1 MGRRSKACCFAGDRR
16 CCRTAQYLSFSQN
29 RKHADACRRK
39 IGTGADAERGA
50 VATMKALPKS
60 LWAATATPAL
70 TYPRL
75 DGDAAAD
82 CVIVGGGFTGLSTA
96 LHSAA
101 GGLKVV
107 LIEAN
112 EPGWGASGRNGGQVI
127 PGLKLDPSERRAS
140 YGEERGRRL
149 TATVGATA
157 DLVFNLI
164 DRHGIECNARRSGW
178 IQGAPGPKGFAE
190 VHNRAEEWAA
200 LGADVGVLN
209 RDEVRAR
216 VGGGDYVGAFLDR
229 RGGTINPLSYAR
241 GLARAAAAAGAQI
254 YGGSPAGALKRA
266 QQGWK
271 VLTPAGSVTASHA
284 VLCTNAYTDRLWPG
298 LAETVVPVLSS
309 VVATEPLSD
318 NLSKVILPGRE
329 GVSETRRVL
338 NWFGIDR
345 DIRLIFGGRASQR
358 ETEDAQAFNPVLSRL
373 KRLFP
378 ILGEPRIQFRWS
390 GYVALTTDHVPH
402 LHELAPNLYAGLGYN
417 GRGVAMSTMMGKLL
431 AERVAGARE
440 HDIPLPATPIE
451 RIPFHGWRAT
461 GIALAIGWKRLQ
473 DRLNP

>member
-1 MGRRSKACCFAGDRR
+1 M
-16 CCRTAQYLSFSQN
+16 Q
-29 RKHADACRRK
+29 
-39 IGTGADAERGA
+39 
-50 VATMKALPKS
+50 ALAKS
-60 LWAATATPAL
+60 LWAATATPA
-70 TYPRL
+70 TSYPRL
-75 DGDAAAD
+75 AGDVAAD

-96 LHSAA
+96 LHLADR
-101 GGLKVV
+101 GLKTV
-107 LIEAN
+107 LVEAS

-127 PGLKLDPSERRAS
+127 PGLKLDPSEMRAR

-157 DLVFNLI
+157 DLVFDLI
-164 DRHGIECNARRSGW
+164 DLHGIECNARRSGW

-190 VHNRAEEWAA
+190 VCRRAEEWAA
-200 LGADVGVLN
+200 LGADVGVLD

-216 VGGGDYVGAFLDR
+216 VGGGGYVGAFLDR

-241 GLARAAAAAGAQI
+241 GLARAAAAAGAAI
-254 YGGSPAGALKRA
+254 HGDSPAIALEPAR
-266 QQGWK
+266 QRWK
-271 VLTPAGSVTASHA
+271 VSTPAGSVTASHA

-309 VVATEPLSD
+309 VVATAPLSD
-318 NLSKVILPGRE
+318 NLRKVILPGRE

-338 NWFGIDR
+338 NWFAIDR
-345 DIRLIFGGRASQR
+345 DGRLIFGGRASQR
-358 ETEDAQAFNPVLSRL
+358 ETQDPQAFDPVLARL
-373 KRLFP
+373 RSLLP
-378 ILGEPRIQFRWS
+378 ILGEPRIQFRWA

-402 LHELAPNLYAGLGYN
+402 LNELAPNLYAGLGYN

-431 AERVAGARE
+431 AERVAGAPTE
-440 HDIPLPATPIE
+440 DIPLPATPIE
-451 RIPFHGWRAT
+451 KIPLHGWRAT

>member
-1 MGRRSKACCFAGDRR
+1 MPAADGSEECFA
-16 CCRTAQYLSFSQN
+16 
-29 RKHADACRRK
+29 
-39 IGTGADAERGA
+39 
-50 VATMKALPKS
+50 TMNPLPKS
-60 LWAATATPAL
+60 LWAATANPATP
-70 TYPRL
+70 YPSL
-75 DGDAAAD
+75 DGDVAAD
-82 CVIVGGGFTGLSTA
+82 CVIVGGGFTGLSAA
-96 LHSAA
+96 LHLA
-101 GGLKVV
+101 GRGLKPV
-107 LIEAN
+107 LVEAN

-127 PGLKLDPSERRAS
+127 AGLKLDPSEMRAK

-164 DRHGIECNARRSGW
+164 EQHGIACDAKRSGW
-178 IQGAPGPKGFAE
+178 IQGAPGAKGLAD
-190 VHNRAEEWAA
+190 VRKRAEEWTA
-200 LGADVGVLN
+200 LGADVAVLDG
-209 RDEVRAR
+209 DEVRAR

-241 GLARAAAAAGAQI
+241 GLAQAAVARGAAIHGDTPAIALTRAGQRWKVSTP
-254 YGGSPAGALKRA
+254 GGSL
-266 QQGWK
+266 
-271 VLTPAGSVTASHA
+271 TASHA

-298 LAETVVPVLSS
+298 LAQTVVPVLSS

-318 NLSKVILPGRE
+318 NLRKAILPGRE

-345 DIRLIFGGRASQR
+345 DGRLIFGGRASQR
-358 ETEDAQAFNPVLSRL
+358 ETEDPQAFSPVLARL
-373 KRLFP
+373 RSLFP
-378 ILGEPRIQFRWS
+378 ILGEPRVQFRWA

-417 GRGVAMSTMMGKLL
+417 GRGVAMSTMMGKLI

-440 HDIPLPATPIE
+440 EDIALPAAPVE
-451 RIPFHGWRAT
+451 RIPLHGWRAT

>member
-1 MGRRSKACCFAGDRR
+1 MSIPARRQPSGHEFFFPSGPRHRACTIGNRSTACSFGRDRR
-16 CCRTAQYLSFSQN
+16 CWRTAQYLSFSEN
-29 RKHADACRRK
+29 RKHAGRCRPQIRDR
-39 IGTGADAERGA
+39 TDRDA

-60 LWAATATPAL
+60 LWVATATPA
-70 TYPRL
+70 TSYPRL
-75 DGDAAAD
+75 DGDVAAD

-96 LHSAA
+96 LHLADR
-101 GGLKVV
+101 GLKAV
-107 LIEAN
+107 LVEAN

-127 PGLKLDPSERRAS
+127 PGLKLDPSEM
-140 YGEERGRRL
+140 
-149 TATVGATA
+149 
-157 DLVFNLI
+157 
-164 DRHGIECNARRSGW
+164 
-178 IQGAPGPKGFAE
+178 
-190 VHNRAEEWAA
+190 
-200 LGADVGVLN
+200 
-209 RDEVRAR
+209 RAR
-216 VGGGDYVGAFLDR
+216 YGGGDYVGAFLDR

-241 GLARAAAAAGAQI
+241 GLARAAAAAGAAI
-254 YGGSPAGALKRA
+254 HGDSPAVALERA
-266 QQGWK
+266 RQRWK
-271 VLTPAGSVTASHA
+271 VSTPAGSVTASHA

-318 NLSKVILPGRE
+318 NLRKVILPGRE

-345 DIRLIFGGRASQR
+345 DGRLIFGGRASQR
-358 ETEDAQAFNPVLSRL
+358 ETEDPQAFGPVLARL
-373 KRLFP
+373 RSLLP
-378 ILGEPRIQFRWS
+378 ILGEPRIQFRWA

-402 LHELAPNLYAGLGYN
+402 LNELAPNLYAGLGYN

-440 HDIPLPATPIE
+440 QDIPLPATPIE
-451 RIPFHGWRAT
+451 RIPLHGWRAT